1 MPALTWLLVGVAQ
14 CQAFLAE
21 SGETGHDDCN
31 LSTDLLMMLLRA
43 PQMLKKSG
51 INKGNAMNKL
61 TFTARIFHVCAE
73 EAMWRNRCETR
84 ACAHCGQLKEYPH
97 RLRHRLP
104 NLPTIT
110 YDPYLP
116 KCLWYIELI
125 PQTPLPTKMSSIYW
139 ADTTLF
145 LFKLFLKISLF
156 DVPGCSM
163 FLVLTTAKI
172 ILVPCF
178 CH

>member
-1 MPALTWLLVGVAQ
+1 MSGVP
-14 CQAFLAE
+14 
-21 SGETGHDDCN
+21 SGERGNWAWWLQPIDWLTDDAPTSTSDVEEIRDQQRKCN
-31 LSTDLLMMLLRA
+31 EQAD
-43 PQMLKKSG
+43 
-51 INKGNAMNKL
+51 I
-61 TFTARIFHVCAE
+61 
-73 EAMWRNRCETR
+73 
-84 ACAHCGQLKEYPH
+84 H
-97 RLRHRLP
+97 RP
-104 NLPTIT
+104 NLPCLCWRSHVTQSVWNKSLRSLWSVEGIPPQTPQPTITVTIT